1 MMSSKRGYFIENIRK
16 EQLLKLLSKGKRL
29 DGRGLTDYR
38 PLKVE
43 VGVIDKAEGSA
54 KVSLGDTQVIAGV
67 KVELDEPF
75 PDTPNRGLLI
85 VNAEILPLASP
96 YSEPGP
102 PDENAIELARVVDRG
117 VRESG
122 MIDLEKLVIVPGKHV
137 YAVFVDVNVL
147 NIDGNLFDAISYAVV
162 SALATTK
169 FDKYEIKDGEVVKTE
184 EKIPLPIKTIPISV
198 TAGRIGDVI
207 FLDPNLDEETV
218 MEARLTLAFD
228 GRGNLCAAQMG
239 GSENVAGGFT
249 KEQVLKVVEIAKL
262 KAEEIGGLI
271 RRQIG
276 YAEEG

>member
-1 MMSSKRGYFIENIRK
+1 MMSSKRGYFIENIKK
-16 EQLLKLLSKGKRL
+16 EQLLELLSKGKRL
-29 DGRGLTDYR
+29 DGRELTDYR
-38 PLKVE
+38 PIKIE
-43 VGVIDKAEGSA
+43 VDVIDKAEGSA

-67 KVELDEPF
+67 KIELDEPF
-75 PDTPNRGLLI
+75 PDTPDRGLLI
-85 VNAEILPLASP
+85 VNAEVLPLASP

-122 MIDLEKLVIVPGKHV
+122 MIDLGELVLVPGKHV
-137 YAVFVDVNVL
+137 YAIFVDVNVL
-147 NIDGNLFDAISYAVV
+147 NIDGNLFDATSYAIV
-162 SALATTK
+162 SALARAK
-169 FDKYEIKDGEVVKTE
+169 FNKYVIKNGEPVKAD
-184 EKIPLPIKTIPISV
+184 EKIPLPIQTVPVSI
-198 TAGRIGDVI
+198 TAARIGDVI
-207 FLDPNLDEETV
+207 LLDPNLDEETV
-218 MEARLTLAFD
+218 MEARLTFAFD

-239 GSENVAGGFT
+239 GSESTSEGFT